1 MNVSSSELKSLGHK
15 DTKNKSKIGKNMLI
29 FIILGEILMVSSS
42 IRRFSTKYREC

>member
-29 FIILGEILMVSSS
+29 FYYF
-42 IRRFSTKYREC
+42 R